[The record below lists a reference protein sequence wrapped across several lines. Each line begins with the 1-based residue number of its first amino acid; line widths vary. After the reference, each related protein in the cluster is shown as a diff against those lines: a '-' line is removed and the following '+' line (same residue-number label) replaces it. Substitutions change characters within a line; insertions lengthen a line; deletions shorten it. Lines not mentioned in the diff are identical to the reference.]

1 VFVHQFRLMAARVAP
16 PVFRERFPTL
26 PVYCYRHRFGIP
38 APGLAVVKH
47 ARAEEARERA
57 LEAARRNA
65 LVLLRPRRRPIENEV
80 SKVGRMSREELR
92 LAVRAR
98 FIAGRKVQQPMTL
111 PELFQWHLANGTAH
125 IFLASLKNG

>member
-1 VFVHQFRLMAARVAP
+1 M
-16 PVFRERFPTL
+16 
-26 PVYCYRHRFGIP
+26 
-38 APGLAVVKH
+38 VKH